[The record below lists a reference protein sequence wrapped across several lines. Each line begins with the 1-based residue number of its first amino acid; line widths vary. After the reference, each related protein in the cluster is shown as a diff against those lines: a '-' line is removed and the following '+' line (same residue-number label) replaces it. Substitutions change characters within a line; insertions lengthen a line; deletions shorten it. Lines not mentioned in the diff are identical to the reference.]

1 MAKQRILK
9 VINYWSQ
16 KWFIIICF
24 LARLPSSSLSS
35 FFLSHTPIIRERKK
49 AKNKKED
56 KEEYICVWTRR
67 NLDLDFAFLHFP
79 LLIICLRKWKKKG
92 RDPGYVLGF
101 ASYILDEPS
110 HNVVNFSLFYF
121 CKLIMEREF
130 SWVSTLTPPNTNTN
144 NSKTQIISINKEVSK
159 RVWRSWIPRK
169 RNCTLGT

>member
-1 MAKQRILK
+1 MERKERSVAKQRILK

-92 RDPGYVLGF
+92 RDPGYVLSWLSLMF
-101 ASYILDEPS
+101 LLFFLFIIPFPYQDFLILSY
-110 HNVVNFSLFYF
+110 SLSSPLQ
-121 CKLIMEREF
+121 CSLG
-130 SWVSTLTPPNTNTN
+130 
-144 NSKTQIISINKEVSK
+144 
-159 RVWRSWIPRK
+159 WI
-169 RNCTLGT
+169 